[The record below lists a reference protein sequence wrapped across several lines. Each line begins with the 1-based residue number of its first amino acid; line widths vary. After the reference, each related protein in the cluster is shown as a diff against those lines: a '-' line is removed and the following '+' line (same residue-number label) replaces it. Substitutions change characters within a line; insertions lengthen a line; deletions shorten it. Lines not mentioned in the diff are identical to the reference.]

1 MVEYIA
7 LGHMKHIDEEQR
19 NNDTPRYY
27 IPHHAILKNDS
38 ITTKLRVVFDASCD
52 TDTGVSLNDCLIVGL
67 NLQQDFLSIL
77 LSTVKYVLTADIA
90 QMYRQILIQET
101 QTRNSMANYTLA

>member
-1 MVEYIA
+1 MVE
-7 LGHMKHIDEEQR
+7 
-19 NNDTPRYY
+19 P
-27 IPHHAILKNDS
+27 
-38 ITTKLRVVFDASCD
+38 
-52 TDTGVSLNDCLIVGL
+52 

-77 LSTVKYVLTADIA
+77 LRFRTIKYALTVDIA